1 MFSPDGTVWRRNSH
15 KFTQMTFDDDDDN
28 NNNGLFNNKLNT
40 FFFSYIGVGI
50 SLFKITQWLTDGD
63 QSQTG
68 RKEGRKKGRK
78 VGRKEG
84 RK

>member
-40 FFFSYIGVGI
+40 FFFTVILVREFLY
-50 SLFKITQWLTDGD
+50 LK
-63 QSQTG
+63 
-68 RKEGRKKGRK
+68 
-78 VGRKEG
+78 
-84 RK
+84 